1 MRPRARKKNVVHGM
15 SKVCVRAAC
24 VSIATTSAGIFCSP
38 FCPFCSLFVST
49 PTRSSADP
57 DMPTPAASSTADSTP
72 PSLSVSAPASAS
84 PSLSESSAAVAVCCG
99 AATGCCRLA
108 PAIFLDRWPLAA
120 AEDRLSNDR
129 SAAEAG
135 AAAAGRGRRA
145 RASEAAA
152 ARCARMLGRERTAVT
167 AK

>member
-1 MRPRARKKNVVHGM
+1 M
-15 SKVCVRAAC
+15 
-24 VSIATTSAGIFCSP
+24 SIATTSAGYFFAP
-38 FCPFCSLFVST
+38 LCPFFSIFVST

-57 DMPTPAASSTADSTP
+57 DMPKPAASSTADSPP
-72 PSLSVSAPASAS
+72 PSLSVSAPASDS

-120 AEDRLSNDR
+120 AKDRLNNDR